1 MNKSNLDAMVEPI
14 KDKIGDF
21 ETAADQFVSYIIIK
35 PGQLPALM
43 QLLRDDCGFN
53 HLSDLTAVDYGEEFE
68 IIYRLYVI
76 PGRENLTVKT
86 RVPRCQPEL
95 PSICAIYPTADWQE
109 REAYDL
115 IGISFI
121 GHPNLV
127 RVLLPDD
134 FAGHP
139 LRKDYQKGR

>member
-1 MNKSNLDAMVEPI
+1 MNQTELDQLISPFR
-14 KDKIGDF
+14 DKIGDF
-21 ETAADQFVSYIIIK
+21 EIAADKFISYIIIK
-35 PGQLPALM
+35 PDQLPALM
-43 QLLRDDCGFN
+43 QLLRKDCGFN

-68 IIYRLYVI
+68 IIYRLYAI
-76 PGRENLTVKT
+76 PGKVNVTVKT
-86 RVPRCQPEL
+86 RVPRSQSEL
-95 PSICAIYPTADWQE
+95 ASICSIYPTADWQE

-115 IGISFI
+115 MGIIFD

-134 FAGHP
+134 FTGHP